1 MVRSISG
8 IISTSRWHPIASATN
23 TIPTGIDGRRMRLPP
38 WGPWQDDPRARR
50 NKPVLK
56 VSMGRGLGSGLLGLG
71 VLGKPFRLLRGLEED
86 LRVHLPPSVLTD
98 EGVELVFGEA
108 QGVHEAI
115 LRLEDV
121 RDLCLVALGFSRVD
135 GEVEDLDVG
144 EAHHRLR
151 LLHVLLLVLSL
162 PH

>member
-8 IISTSRWHPIASATN
+8 IISTSRWQPIASATN

-38 WGPWQDDPRARR
+38 SGPSLDGLRARR

-56 VSMGRGLGSGLLGLG
+56 VSMGRSLLGLR
-71 VLGKPFRLLRGLEED
+71 VLRKPFRLLRGLEQD
-86 LRVHLPPSVLTD
+86 LRVHLPGPVLAH
-98 EGVELVFGEA
+98 EGVELVLGESE
-108 QGVHEAI
+108 GVDEAI

-121 RDLCLVALGFSRVD
+121 RDLRLLPLHLSRVD
-135 GEVEDLDVG
+135 REVEDLDVG

-151 LLHVLLLVLSL
+151 FLHVL
-162 PH
+162 

>member
-1 MVRSISG
+1 
-8 IISTSRWHPIASATN
+8 TSRWHPIASATN

-38 WGPWQDDPRARR
+38 WGSWQDDPRAQR

-56 VSMGRGLGSGLLGLG
+56 VSMGRGLLGLG
-71 VLGKPFRLLRGLEED
+71 VFGKPFRLLGGLEED
-86 LRVHLPPSVLTD
+86 LRVHLPPPVLTD
-98 EGVELVFGEA
+98 EGVQLVFGEA

-121 RDLCLVALGFSRVD
+121 RDLCLVTLDPSRVD

-162 PH
+162 PHPL

>member
-38 WGPWQDDPRARR
+38 WGSWQDDPRARR

-56 VSMGRGLGSGLLGLG
+56 VSMGRGLLRLGI
-71 VLGKPFRLLRGLEED
+71 LGKPFRLLGGLQKG
-86 LRVHLPPSVLTD
+86 LRVRLPPPGLPD
-98 EGVELVFGEA
+98 GGVQLVFGEP
-108 QGVHEAI
+108 QGVDEAI

-121 RDLCLVALGFSRVD
+121 RDLRLVALGLSRVD

-144 EAHHRLR
+144 VAHHRLR

-162 PH
+162 PHRLR